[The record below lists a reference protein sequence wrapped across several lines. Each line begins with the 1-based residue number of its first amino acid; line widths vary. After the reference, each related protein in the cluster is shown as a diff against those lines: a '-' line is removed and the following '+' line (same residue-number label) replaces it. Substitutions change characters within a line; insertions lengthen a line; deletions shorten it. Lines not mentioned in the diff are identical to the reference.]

1 MLLEIMNGIEVLS
14 KSEIKTI
21 STSSLLIMTF
31 VCIFI
36 ILTGLFISISIFD
49 VDENLAALV
58 VLPTAL
64 LVLFFM
70 VSKSLEKSTGKYE
83 YKVTISDEVSL
94 NEFYD
99 KYEIVDQEGKIY
111 TIKEK

>member
-58 VLPTAL
+58 LSTAL

-99 KYEIVDQEGKIY
+99 KYEIVDQDGKIY

>member
-1 MLLEIMNGIEVLS
+1 MYLVIKGMDILSKTEIRDIHILEYVGLTLVSLVIVFGLMFWLDDRCGVDKIPTIFPVMLFIGMIVLS
-14 KSEIKTI
+14 GKL
-21 STSSLLIMTF
+21 SSY
-31 VCIFI
+31 
-36 ILTGLFISISIFD
+36 
-49 VDENLAALV
+49 
-58 VLPTAL
+58 
-64 LVLFFM
+64 
-70 VSKSLEKSTGKYE
+70 KTGKYE